1 MKQIAIITMVPSVIH
16 NLIENS
22 ILRQA
27 SDNGVVEFKIID
39 LREFGKGNSHQVD
52 DAPFGGGSGM
62 VMMAEPLL
70 MAIDDAFLQIGGSKD
85 ETRVLFP
92 AAQGT
97 VWNHNF
103 AIENSTIENLII
115 VCGRYKGIDQRVID
129 KYATHEYSLGDYIVS
144 NGELS
149 GMVIIDSIVR
159 FIPGAM
165 NSLDSAM
172 TDSFAKDLLDYPHY
186 TRPRK
191 VDGMTVP
198 DVLLSGHH
206 EFIDAWRRTKSEKS
220 TKEKRPDIWKKYQ
233 RSLVELEKDNE

>member
-1 MKQIAIITMVPSVIH
+1 MKQIAIITMVPTVIH
-16 NLIENS
+16 SLIENS

-27 SDNGVVEFKIID
+27 HDNGSVVFQIID
-39 LREFGKGNSHQVD
+39 LREYGKGNYHQVD

-62 VMMAEPLL
+62 VMMAEPLST
-70 MAIDDAFLQIGGSKD
+70 AIDDAFLQIGGSKD

-97 VWNHNF
+97 VWNHDL
-103 AIENSTIENLII
+103 ALENSNIETLII
-115 VCGRYKGIDQRVID
+115 ICGRYKGIDQRVID

-159 FIPGAM
+159 LIPGAL

-172 TDSFAKDLLDYPHY
+172 SDSFAKGLLDHPHY

-191 VDGMTVP
+191 VDGMSVP
-198 DVLLSGHH
+198 DVLLSGNH
-206 EFIDAWRRTKSEKS
+206 ESIDSWRRKQSEKS
-220 TKEKRPDIWKKYQ
+220 TREKRPDIWKKYQ
-233 RSLVELEKDNE
+233 QSLVELENDNE

>member
-1 MKQIAIITMVPSVIH
+1 MVPTVVRS
-16 NLIENS
+16 LIENS

-27 SDNGVVEFKIID
+27 QDNGAVVFQIID
-39 LREFGKGNSHQVD
+39 LREYGKGNYHQVD

-70 MAIDDAFLQIGGSKD
+70 KAIDDAFLQIGGSKD

-92 AAQGT
+92 TAQGT
-97 VWNHNF
+97 VWNHDF
-103 AIENSTIENLII
+103 ALENSNIETHII

-159 FIPGAM
+159 LIPGAL

-172 TDSFAKDLLDYPHY
+172 SDSFAKVLLDHPH
-186 TRPRK
+186 
-191 VDGMTVP
+191 
-198 DVLLSGHH
+198 
-206 EFIDAWRRTKSEKS
+206 
-220 TKEKRPDIWKKYQ
+220 
-233 RSLVELEKDNE
+233 